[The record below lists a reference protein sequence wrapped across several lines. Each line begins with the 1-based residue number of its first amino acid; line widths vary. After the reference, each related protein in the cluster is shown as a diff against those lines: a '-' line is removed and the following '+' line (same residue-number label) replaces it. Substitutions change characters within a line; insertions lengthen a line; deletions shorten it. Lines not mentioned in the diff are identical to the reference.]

1 MVSQSVDA
9 VAEGRNRMP
18 ATITRRTYFGDVYFY
33 DVEAGFPEPI
43 EVKEENRPDLDTH
56 EVGDQVVVSWSPGA
70 ANLVTD

>member
-1 MVSQSVDA
+1 
-9 VAEGRNRMP
+9 MP
-18 ATITRRTYFGDVYFY
+18 ATISRRTYYGDVYFY
-33 DVEAGFPEPI
+33 DVEVGFPHAL